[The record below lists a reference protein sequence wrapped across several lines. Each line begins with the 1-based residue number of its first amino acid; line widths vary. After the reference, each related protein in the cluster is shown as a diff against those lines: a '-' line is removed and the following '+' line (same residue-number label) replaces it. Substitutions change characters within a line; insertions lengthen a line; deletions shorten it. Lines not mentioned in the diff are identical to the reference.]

1 MAAGSNSETT
11 TLAAL
16 RSAWKAATPTRQDFG
31 AVVSELQ
38 SMQMVG
44 EGSIFERGAHVPVT
58 HMAFFK
64 PPATAFLSEL
74 KAKDRRSAKEWEY
87 INAAGVWLELGQA
100 ALALVKDGDTN
111 MTPTSA
117 ARMLALAEKSF
128 GAAREVLAMRG
139 QYFTDIVQYGV
150 EAARQMAFLV
160 EQGHDA
166 VHSLSHRS
174 VRESLNQRLESEAAK
189 LLAKTHLERATGGS
203 GGGGSGGAGN
213 SGSGSSAGGAAA
225 DA

>member
-1 MAAGSNSETT
+1 MTGSGASATA

-16 RSAWKAATPTRQDFG
+16 RTAWKAATPTRQDFG
-31 AVVSELQ
+31 AFVSELQ

-58 HMAFFK
+58 HMAFFM
-64 PPATAFLSEL
+64 PPATASLSEL
-74 KAKDRRSAKEWEY
+74 KSKDRRSAKEWEY
-87 INAAGVWLELGQA
+87 VNAAGVWLELGQA
-100 ALALVKDGDTN
+100 ALAIVKDRGGFYDDGGDGQVVGHGGQG
-111 MTPTSA
+111 
-117 ARMLALAEKSF
+117 F

-139 QYFTDIVQYGV
+139 QYFADVVQYGV

-160 EQGHDA
+160 EQSHDA

-189 LLAKTHLERATGGS
+189 LLAKTHLQRASGS
-203 GGGGSGGAGN
+203 GAPGSGGAEN
-213 SGSGSSAGGAAA
+213 TGSGSSAGGAAA
-225 DA
+225 DG